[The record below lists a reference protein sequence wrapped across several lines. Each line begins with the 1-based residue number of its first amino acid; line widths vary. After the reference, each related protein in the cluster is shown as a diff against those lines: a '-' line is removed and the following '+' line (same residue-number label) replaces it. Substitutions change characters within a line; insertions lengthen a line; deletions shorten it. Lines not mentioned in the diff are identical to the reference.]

1 MTYGNLNY
9 LKMNNFMSDINAK
22 NSRKSVYFLISG
34 VFR

>member
-9 LKMNNFMSDINAK
+9 LKMNDLCPILTQK